1 MPTYV
6 SMLRGI
12 NVSGQKLIK
21 MGTLKKLY
29 EALGFENVITY
40 VQSGNVVF
48 KSENQNSTLLE
59 QILSDKI
66 KDDFGYEVFVFVMT
80 VEQLNNIVERNPLVN
95 GADKVISSMYV
106 TFLSIDPDMIG
117 KEAIEVK
124 KQDDEDL
131 VFSNQ
136 AVYLYCPN
144 GYGRTKLTNKLI
156 ESKLNVVA
164 TTRNWKTVNAMLEI
178 ALQRTSKS

>member
-1 MPTYV
+1 
-6 SMLRGI
+6 MLRGI

-21 MGTLKKLY
+21 MEALKRLY

-48 KSENQNSTLLE
+48 ESESQHSTLIE

-66 KDDFGYEVFVFVMT
+66 KDDFGYEVAVFVIT
-80 VEQLNNIVERNPLVN
+80 VEQLSKIVERNPLVY
-95 GADKVISSMYV
+95 GTGKEVSSLYV
-106 TFLSIDPDMIG
+106 TFLSPYPDMIG
-117 KEAIEVK
+117 KEDIEVK
-124 KQDDEDL
+124 KQEGEDII
-131 VFSNQ
+131 FSNE

-144 GYGRTKLTNKLI
+144 GYGTTKLTNKLI

-164 TTRNWKTVNAMLEI
+164 TTRNWKTVNALLEI

>member
-80 VEQLNNIVERNPLVN
+80 VEQLNNIVMI
-95 GADKVISSMYV
+95 ISLRVRLGIHPSNS
-106 TFLSIDPDMIG
+106 LARSL
-117 KEAIEVK
+117 EAIS
-124 KQDDEDL
+124 L
-131 VFSNQ
+131 AGS
-136 AVYLYCPN
+136 P
-144 GYGRTKLTNKLI
+144 GRRGPIEKLTGKC
-156 ESKLNVVA
+156 SD
-164 TTRNWKTVNAMLEI
+164 
-178 ALQRTSKS
+178 TSSITCLTE